1 MRKTLG
7 GGIKQLK
14 ESKILFLCRA
24 VVEDEEKMMSSAL
37 PLVLLRWQLSCS
49 LQVFVDEFF
58 LCGGQAG
65 LISAVLH
72 GVLSFPLNKQ

>member
-1 MRKTLG
+1 MRQTLG

-58 LCGGQAG
+58 LCGRQAG

>member
-1 MRKTLG
+1 M
-7 GGIKQLK
+7 
-14 ESKILFLCRA
+14 FLCRA

-49 LQVFVDEFF
+49 LQVFVDELF